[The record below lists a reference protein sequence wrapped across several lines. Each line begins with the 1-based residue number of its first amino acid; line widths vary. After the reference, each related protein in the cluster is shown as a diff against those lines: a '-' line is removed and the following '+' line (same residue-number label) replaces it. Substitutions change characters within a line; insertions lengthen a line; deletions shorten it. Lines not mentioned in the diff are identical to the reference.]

1 MKKSY
6 VLILSIICA
15 QSIFASTIK
24 DIQFHG
30 LKRLS
35 KQSAANITG
44 LQIGDEFNEERSNW
58 AILNL
63 YNQGYF
69 KDIYV
74 EDSDG
79 IVVIN
84 LKEKPSIAKIDIEG
98 VVTNDQKDI
107 DKLIGIKKGQMYDEL
122 SIEFAK
128 ERIKQ
133 YYEAKG
139 FFETSV
145 DVKLVPLNSSGES
158 MQVIFYVNRGEN
170 IIIDNF
176 YLEGSKFLNYNDIEP
191 HISNK
196 KREFMGWLWGRNDGK
211 LKIFEL
217 ENDAS
222 TIKDLY
228 MQKGFLDIEI
238 TEPSV
243 NVYTDNYSS
252 YITYYVNEGER
263 YRLQD
268 LDIIIPHEVDLNDKK
283 TLKKLKMQPGKYVNS
298 NWIRQDIE
306 KIETDV
312 ANQGYAYAEI
322 YPQTTK
328 NDDDKTI
335 DISYQIIPNEKVYIR
350 NVSIFGNEKT
360 ADRIIRRELYL
371 TEGNLYNKTDLRDSI
386 NALRRT
392 GYFDDVEIKQNR
404 VNDNEMDLEVVV
416 KEAPTGSITG
426 GIGYGSNDG
435 LLLNAGVGDRNIFG
449 TGLKGDIGVERTDD
463 SLSGKISLLNPRIF
477 DSVYSLGGTIY
488 ANDYRWDDYTE
499 KSYGFIT
506 TVGRQLGR
514 YTTISLSY
522 NIEKSRISGIDEWY
536 KAAGYLNGKN
546 TKSSVTP
553 AISFNNTDDY
563 YFPRSGINASTSLE
577 YAGLGGDIKFL
588 KSRSNF
594 TAYQGLKDY
603 IDIDWILRFRANLGY
618 MWATDGDEKIPI
630 NEKLFLGGM
639 RSVRGYESRS
649 IPKQNICIEQ
659 GCKWIETGG
668 KESFN
673 TSAELSFPL
682 FDRLK
687 MRGLVFFD
695 YGMIGNKNFTEEKR
709 YSTGVGIEWFT
720 PIGPLQLYWSKP
732 LNPKYYDDTSRFD
745 FSIGATF

>member
-6 VLILSIICA
+6 LIILSIFYA
-15 QSIFASTIK
+15 QTIFASVIK
-24 DIQFHG
+24 DIQFNG

-35 KQSAANITG
+35 KQSALQITA
-44 LQIGDEFNEERSNW
+44 LQIGDEFSEERSNW

-69 KDIYV
+69 KDIYI
-74 EDSDG
+74 EDNDG
-79 IVVIN
+79 IIVIN

-107 DKLIGIKKGQMYDEL
+107 DNLIGIKKGQMYDEL
-122 SIEFAK
+122 SIELAK

-145 DVKLVPLNSSGES
+145 EVKLVPLNNSGEA

-176 YLEGSKFLNYNDIEP
+176 YLEGSKFLSYNDIEP
-191 HISNK
+191 YIANK

-222 TIKDLY
+222 IIKDLY
-228 MQKGFLDIEI
+228 MQKGFLDVEVS
-238 TEPSV
+238 EPSV

-252 YITYYVNEGER
+252 YLAYYIKEGDR
-263 YRLQD
+263 YKLKD
-268 LDIIIPHEVDLNDKK
+268 LAIEFPAELDFNDAK
-283 TLKKLKMQPGKYVNS
+283 TIKKLKMQSGKYINS
-298 NWIRQDIE
+298 EWIRRDME
-306 KIETDV
+306 KIETQV
-312 ANQGYAYAEI
+312 ANQGYAYAEVH
-322 YPQTTK
+322 PKTLK

-335 DISYQIIPNEKVYIR
+335 DIAYQIIPNEKVYIR

-360 ADRIIRRELYL
+360 ADKVIRRELYL

-386 NALRRT
+386 NALKRT
-392 GYFDDVEIKQNR
+392 GYFDDVEIRQNR
-404 VNDNEMDLEVVV
+404 VSDNELDLEVIV

-426 GIGYGSNDG
+426 GIGYGSSDG
-435 LLLNAGVGDRNIFG
+435 FLVNAGIGDRNIFG
-449 TGLKGDIGVERTDD
+449 TGLKSDLNFERSDD
-463 SLSGKISLLNPRIF
+463 SLSGRYSIYNPRLF
-477 DSVYSLGGTIY
+477 DTIYSLGGTIY
-488 ANDYRWDDYTE
+488 GNDYKWDNYKE
-499 KSYGFIT
+499 RSYGFIT
-506 TVGRQLGR
+506 TLGRKLGR
-514 YTTISLSY
+514 YTSVSLSY
-522 NIEKSRISGIDEWY
+522 NIEKTRISGIDAWY
-536 KAAGYLNGKN
+536 KEAGYLNGRHL
-546 TKSSVTP
+546 KSAVTP
-553 AISFNNTDDY
+553 ALSFNNTDDY
-563 YFPRSGINASTSLE
+563 FFPRSGIDASTSLE
-577 YAGLGGDIKFL
+577 FAGVGGNIKFL
-588 KSRSNF
+588 KNKNHF

-603 IDIDWILRFRANLGY
+603 IDMDLILRFRADLNKIWTIG
-618 MWATDGDEKIPI
+618 GDENLPI

-639 RSVRGYESRS
+639 RTIRGFESRS
-649 IPKQNICIEQ
+649 IPKQEVCIKE

-673 TSAELSFPL
+673 TSAEVSFPL
-682 FDRLK
+682 ANKLK

-695 YGMIGNKNFTEEKR
+695 YGMIGNNNFTEEKR

-732 LNPKYYDDTSRFD
+732 LNAKYYDDTSRFD
-745 FSIGATF
+745 FSIGASF